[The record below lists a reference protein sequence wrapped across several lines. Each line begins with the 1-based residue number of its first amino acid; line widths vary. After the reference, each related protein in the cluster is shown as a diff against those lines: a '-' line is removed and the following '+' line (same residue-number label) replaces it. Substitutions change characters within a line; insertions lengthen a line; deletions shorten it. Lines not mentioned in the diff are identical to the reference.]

1 LRDRVKAQADP
12 DCHEAAVTINVTF
25 MDGSSITKHVERAI
39 GSRERP
45 LTREQLET
53 KFVNQASPV
62 IGEARTRDLLA
73 LAWRIDDLDDAA
85 AVARASVP
93 Q

>member
-1 LRDRVKAQADP
+1 
-12 DCHEAAVTINVTF
+12 VTF
-25 MDGSSITKHVERAI
+25 KDGSRLTKHIERAI

-45 LTREQLET
+45 LTNEQLET
-53 KFVNQASPV
+53 KFVNQASIV
-62 IGEARTRDLLA
+62 IGEARTRELLA
-73 LAWRIDDLDDAA
+73 LAWRIDDLGEAA